1 MKNQPKK
8 LSNLLL
14 IISGEIVSASI
25 MEQLPEKLKKLE
37 AFVGNTPTIRLF
49 CNVDG
54 KSVDI
59 LAKYEAWNFSGSIKD
74 RMAFQILKAA
84 YLVGSINPSDTIVEA
99 TSGNT
104 GIAFAAMG
112 AYLGHPVQIYMPSWL
127 SKERKRL
134 LRFYGAKLFEITAKQ
149 GGFQRCIE
157 LSAKKSTKNG
167 FFGPKQFENSWN
179 VLAHTQTTAPELEN
193 VLKINKMGDLDAF
206 ITGMGTGGTIM
217 GFYHYFSQKKNDF
230 KAYPILPDKNEDGG
244 HRIEGIG
251 DSFIPKIVDL
261 QALSPVLRVN
271 DADAINIARQ
281 INKLGLSVGISSGAN
296 VFGAIIKKSELEID
310 KNVGTI
316 LCDCNKKYLTT
327 DLCSNSEEKLSRQIK
342 ILDFEI
348 IA

>member
-1 MKNQPKK
+1 MQ
-8 LSNLLL
+8 
-14 IISGEIVSASI
+14 E
-25 MEQLPEKLKKLE
+25 LPQKLKRLQF
-37 AFVGNTPTIRLF
+37 FVGNTPTIRLF
-49 CNVDG
+49 CEIDG
-54 KSVDI
+54 KNVDI

-74 RMAFQILKAA
+74 RMAIQILKAA
-84 YLVGSINPSDTIVEA
+84 YMLGTLNPGDTIVEA

-127 SKERKRL
+127 SVERKRL

-149 GGFQRCIE
+149 GGFQKCIE
-157 LSAKKSTKNG
+157 LADKKSAKNG

-193 VLKINKMGDLDAF
+193 ALKINKMGDLDAF

-251 DSFIPKIVDL
+251 DSFITKIVNL
-261 QALSPVLRVN
+261 QALSPIVRVN
-271 DADAINIARQ
+271 DANAINIARQ

-296 VFGAIIKKSELEID
+296 VFGAILKTLELGNN

-316 LCDCNKKYLTT
+316 LCDGNKKYLTT
-327 DLCSNSEEKLSRQIK
+327 DLCSDSEEKLSEQIK